1 MIIVPLRHWGLF
13 PQNNPPVIAGPCSAE
28 SLEQVMQSASF
39 LSAAGVGVM
48 RAGVW
53 KPRTRPGCFEG
64 GGAAALEWLRCA
76 RERYGVKIC
85 CEVAS
90 ADNVQTCLDAA
101 VDMLWIGARTSVNPF
116 LVQEIA
122 SALRG
127 VDIPVLVKNP
137 VNYDV
142 ALWIG
147 ALERLYDSGL
157 RRIGA
162 VHRGVSSEGGKYRND
177 PAWTMAVA
185 LRSRL
190 PEIPLLCDPSHM
202 GGKREFVRELSQ
214 YALDLGFDGLMI
226 EAHPCPEKALSDA
239 SQQLSPEEFNSL
251 FHGPDALVAGNCDYD
266 GIMIS
271 LAALRCEIDE
281 VDAKLLKYLAR
292 RMAVSEKIGRFKR
305 ENNIAILQSDRWESV
320 LASVVSDGE
329 SLGLDEDFVRS
340 IFSIIH
346 QQSVSVQQQKK

>member
-1 MIIVPLRHWGLF
+1 MNIVPLRHWEIF
-13 PQNNPPVIAGPCSAE
+13 PQGSPFVIAGPCSAE
-28 SLEQVMQSASF
+28 SKEQVMQSASF
-39 LSAAGVGVM
+39 LSNAGVGVM

-64 GGAAALEWLRCA
+64 AGAAALEWLRCA
-76 RERYGVKIC
+76 KECHGVKLC

-90 ADNVQTCLDAA
+90 ADGVQSCLDAGI
-101 VDMLWIGARTSVNPF
+101 DMLWIGARTSVNPF

-127 VDIPVLVKNP
+127 TDVPVLVKNP

-142 ALWIG
+142 GLWIG
-147 ALERLYDSGL
+147 AFERLYDSGL
-157 RRIGA
+157 RRLGA

-185 LRSRL
+185 LRSSL

-202 GGKREFVRELSQ
+202 GGRREYVRELSQ
-214 YALDLGFDGLMI
+214 YALNLGFDGLMI
-226 EAHPCPEKALSDA
+226 EVHPCPQQALSDA
-239 SQQLSPEEFNSL
+239 QQQLSPEEFKSL
-251 FHGPDALVAGNCDYD
+251 FVGPDALVARNGDED
-266 GIMIS
+266 GIRIA
-271 LAALRCEIDE
+271 LASLRCEIDE
-281 VDAKLLKYLAR
+281 VDEKLLECLSR

-320 LASVVSDGE
+320 LARVVCDGGA
-329 SLGLDEDFVRS
+329 LGLDEAFVRR

-346 QQSVSVQQQKK
+346 QQSVSVQQLEK

>member
-1 MIIVPLRHWGLF
+1 MNLVPLRHWGIF
-13 PQNNPPVIAGPCSAE
+13 PQGSPFVIAGPCSAE
-28 SLEQVMQSASF
+28 SPDQVMQSASF
-39 LSAAGVGVM
+39 LSEAGVGVM

-64 GGAAALEWLRCA
+64 GGTEALEWLRCA
-76 RERYGVKIC
+76 RERYGLKLC
-85 CEVAS
+85 CEVAG
-90 ADNVQTCLDAA
+90 ADGVQACLDAGI
-101 VDMLWIGARTSVNPF
+101 DMLWIGARTSVNPF

-122 SALRG
+122 SALCG
-127 VDIPVLVKNP
+127 TDVPVLVKNP

-157 RRIGA
+157 RRLGA

-185 LRSRL
+185 LRSSL
-190 PEIPLLCDPSHM
+190 PEVPLLCDPSHM
-202 GGKREFVRELSQ
+202 GGKREYVRELSQ
-214 YALDLGFDGLMI
+214 YALNLGFDGLMI
-226 EAHPCPEKALSDA
+226 ETHPHPEEALSD
-239 SQQLSPEEFNSL
+239 SLQQLSPEEFKSL
-251 FHGPDALVAGNCDYD
+251 FLGPDALLARNDDKD
-266 GIMIS
+266 GISIS

-281 VDAKLLKYLAR
+281 VDAKLLECLSR
-292 RMAVSEKIGRFKR
+292 RMNVSERIGRFKR

-320 LASVVSDGE
+320 LSRMVRDGQA
-329 SLGLDEDFVRS
+329 LGLDEAFVRR

-346 QQSVSVQQQKK
+346 QQSVSVQQLKD